1 MIKPIN
7 HDQILLQQRAI
18 PATRQDLNVG
28 IDLKDTLNAH
38 HPECIGMAANMIGIN
53 KAIIIAGLG
62 PINMVMYNPQITQK
76 QEPYQTAEGCLSLP
90 GKRTVT
96 RYRQIKVTF
105 RDQNWHLQTLQLSD
119 IAAEIVQHEI
129 DHLNG
134 ILI

>member
-1 MIKPIN
+1 
-7 HDQILLQQRAI
+7 
-18 PATRQDLNVG
+18 
-28 IDLKDTLNAH
+28 
-38 HPECIGMAANMIGIN
+38 MAANMIGIN
-53 KAIIIAGLG
+53 KAIIIASLG

-76 QEPYQTAEGCLSLP
+76 QEPYQATEGCLSLP
-90 GKRTVT
+90 GKRAAT

-105 RDQNWHLQTLQLSD
+105 RDQDWRLQTLQLSD

>member
-1 MIKPIN
+1 
-7 HDQILLQQRAI
+7 
-18 PATRQDLNVG
+18 
-28 IDLKDTLNAH
+28 
-38 HPECIGMAANMIGIN
+38 MAANMIGIN
-53 KAIIIAGLG
+53 KAIIIASLG

-76 QEPYQTAEGCLSLP
+76 QEPYQATEGCLSLP
-90 GKRTVT
+90 GKRVAT

-105 RDQNWHLQTLQLSD
+105 RDQDWRLQTLQLSD